1 MTFPNGMVSTLASKN
16 RELVEYYQNIFPGR
30 PIPDDIPV
38 HPAPLYETVIA
49 LVFFSILWSMRKN
62 IRIDGNLFG
71 IYLILAGIERF
82 CVEFIRINPLYAGLS
97 QAQWI
102 SIGLIIFGISIVKYI
117 KGSFFVTKSV

>member
-1 MTFPNGMVSTLASKN
+1 
-16 RELVEYYQNIFPGR
+16 
-30 PIPDDIPV
+30 
-38 HPAPLYETVIA
+38 
-49 LVFFSILWSMRKN
+49 MRKN

-82 CVEFIRINPLYAGLS
+82 SVEFIRINPLYAGLS